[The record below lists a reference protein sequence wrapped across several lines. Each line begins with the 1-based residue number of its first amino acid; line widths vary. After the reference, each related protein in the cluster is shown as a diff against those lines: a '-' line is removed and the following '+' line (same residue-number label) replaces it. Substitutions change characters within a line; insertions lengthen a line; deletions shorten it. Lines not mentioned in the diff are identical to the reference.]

1 MLVLGLRNLTSRQ
14 LHLHSSSITDGD
26 NGEATDDNARP
37 LIFFRHNSANMEPSS
52 SVGSDIFVV
61 SAVLVISLL
70 VLLLLRHYLPLRS
83 TPGYLLVPVFL
94 ALVLPCS
101 IILLVPID
109 LASADGSSSRGIWLP
124 ERAVLVSWRVTYW
137 LTFLLTWWLLPLLGE
152 YCDSGYRETRGRV
165 IYSLRS
171 NARYQLILLGSGVA
185 GLVYFILT
193 NGFHVSSIKGLVMA
207 LAYAWGLILAVGL
220 MGHGLVALPRRLWR
234 NANVASRLRRLQMQ
248 APKTKDSLDDAAEGL
263 AQLENTITQ
272 LKTRKSG
279 TSRDMQEW
287 IDDLADSTAAFD
299 PRPGVAASVQATNAT
314 IPAVVTER
322 YLADLTRKLK
332 RARHKKAR
340 FVNEWSNLC
349 QQAQDTQTIQ
359 DAASSQKLE
368 FGRSDDSLVG
378 RMKFVTPA
386 MRYQIYANIIPY
398 LRIGLA
404 AFLAVASAMVVW
416 SEIVRSF
423 APKISVIGLTVV
435 HHPNSESS
443 RIGFTG
449 QVIASFWLLYMCACA
464 LYAISD
470 VKVWGNRAL
479 VKRQTYAESACWYS
493 LQVAKL
499 TVPLSFNFITMMPT
513 QVYTSTQFYRF
524 LGSLIDL
531 TPLGSGFS
539 MFFPCFLLV
548 PVLATLFNL
557 YGKVKGVIG
566 FGFLEDES
574 EDNPS
579 GFGTGG
585 WREGRALIE
594 QELQSRGEGG
604 SHVGLASRA
613 ADIESRPGTTAPASS
628 RRQQQ
633 EIPAHV
639 REANRQFNSITNE
652 PEEDTGAR
660 HFYQDFGERVRNTFD
675 TIERPEWTRNITVP
689 KWMQGDE
696 GGGGPGA
703 GLSRWFG
710 GRAEDGRVRL

>member
-1 MLVLGLRNLTSRQ
+1 
-14 LHLHSSSITDGD
+14 
-26 NGEATDDNARP
+26 
-37 LIFFRHNSANMEPSS
+37 MEPTSS
-52 SVGSDIFVV
+52 LGSDIFVV
-61 SAVLVISLL
+61 SALLVISLL
-70 VLLLLRHYLPLRS
+70 VLLVIRHYVPLRS

-94 ALVLPCS
+94 ALALPCS

-124 ERAVLVSWRVTYW
+124 ERAVLVTWRVTYW

-152 YCDSGYRETRGRV
+152 YCDSGYRETQGRV
-165 IYSLRS
+165 LYSLRS
-171 NARYQLILLGSGVA
+171 NAQYQLILLGSGVA

-193 NGFHVSSIKGLVMA
+193 NGFHIASIKGLVMA
-207 LAYAWGLILAVGL
+207 LAYAWGLILAIGL
-220 MGHGLVALPRRLWR
+220 MGHGLVALPRRLYR

-248 APKTKDSLDDAAEGL
+248 APKTKDSLDDATEGL
-263 AQLENTITQ
+263 AQLENTVIQ
-272 LKTRKSG
+272 LKSRKNG
-279 TSRDMQEW
+279 ISRDMQDW
-287 IDDLADSTAAFD
+287 IDDLADSTAAPD
-299 PRPGVAASVQATNAT
+299 PRPGAAAAIRATNAT
-314 IPAVVTER
+314 LPAVITER

-332 RARHKKAR
+332 RARHKKIR
-340 FVNEWSNLC
+340 FVSEWANLC
-349 QQAQDTQTIQ
+349 QQAQDAQTIL
-359 DAASSQKLE
+359 DSASSQKLD
-368 FGRSDDSLVG
+368 FGRDDTCFIG
-378 RMKFVTPA
+378 RLKFVTPS
-386 MRYQIYANIIPY
+386 MRYQIYAKIVPY
-398 LRIGLA
+398 ARMGLA
-404 AFLAVASAMVVW
+404 AFFALASVMVTW

-423 APKISVIGLTVV
+423 APKISIIGLTVV
-435 HHPNSESS
+435 HHPTSDTSK
-443 RIGFTG
+443 IGFAG
-449 QVIASFWLLYMCACA
+449 QIIASFWLLYMCACA

-493 LQVAKL
+493 IQVAKL
-499 TVPLSFNFITMMPT
+499 TVPLSYNFITMLRPK
-513 QVYTSTQFYRF
+513 VYQATSFYRF

-539 MFFPCFLLV
+539 AFFPCFLLF

-557 YGKVKGVIG
+557 YGKVKNVIG
-566 FGFLEDES
+566 FGVLEDES

-604 SHVGLASRA
+604 THVGLASRA
-613 ADIESRPGTTAPASS
+613 ADIESRPGTTPPSS
-628 RRQQQ
+628 RRQPQQ
-633 EIPAHV
+633 PSAHV
-639 REANRQFNSITNE
+639 QEANRQFNSITNE
-652 PEEDTGAR
+652 REEEDESAR

-689 KWMQGDE
+689 RWMQGDE
-696 GGGGPGA
+696 GGDGPGA